1 MLIIIHPDN
10 YRNTH
15 SKFRIK
21 FNQIKNFM
29 DLSNALPII
38 IMVLVG
44 ALAGTLAARIMKG
57 DTFGFAINA
66 LLGIA
71 GGVVGGILFDM
82 LGFEPGSNVVRVLN
96 DSYGLNL
103 GGTFIGQIIS
113 ATVGAIIILYVAR
126 FVRGGRRAQSKR

>member
-1 MLIIIHPDN
+1 
-10 YRNTH
+10 
-15 SKFRIK
+15 
-21 FNQIKNFM
+21 M

-38 IMVLVG
+38 MMVLVG

-66 LLGIA
+66 LLGIG

-103 GGTFIGQIIS
+103 GGAFIGQIIS
-113 ATVGAIIILYVAR
+113 ATVGAIIILYIAR
-126 FVRGGRRAQSKR
+126 IVRGGGRSRSKR